1 MFSGGLEKEQWHKMG
16 YNNQIKIQ
24 EIKYISFINYLIK
37 QKNCFVTFDI
47 PKTKEEVVN
56 VYVITS

>member
-24 EIKYISFINYLIK
+24 EIKYISFMNYLIK

-47 PKTKEEVVN
+47 PKTKELR
-56 VYVITS
+56 